1 MSRAEISLFIK
12 RLQLMFDFCCF
23 LSTKINWHFI
33 WWRKTGRRLSLSG
46 CARDTPSSTCSA
58 RTLSSKAA
66 KCSYPFSHLERGTLR
81 KGWQLLPLRQPGHG
95 CWGTSCGAPL
105 LCSLGGGPE
114 LGPCPSLPWELCTL
128 CTGPPAAHLVGTV
141 MSRRQSTP
149 CR

>member
-81 KGWQLLPLRQPGHG
+81 KGGSCCLCGSQGVGAGELPAGPRFSAPWVEGPSWDLALHCLGNSAPSAQGPLQL
-95 CWGTSCGAPL
+95 T
-105 LCSLGGGPE
+105 
-114 LGPCPSLPWELCTL
+114 
-128 CTGPPAAHLVGTV
+128 
-141 MSRRQSTP
+141 
-149 CR
+149 